1 MSADTAADSGD
12 FDELTFAVA
21 AFGVEGGWELHEL
34 PAESLDSLDDLVGA
48 LRRQRAEGAVVG
60 MVCLDD
66 DWCALLRLVP
76 GGVRILMSDAT
87 AALDYDLAAD
97 MLDELDIDV
106 PAEEEAEESD
116 EAWPEGD
123 FELLEDLDAS
133 EQFLSVIFDD
143 EDLYASEQ
151 ILRVA
156 EELGFG
162 EDLADLLDLDY

>member
-1 MSADTAADSGD
+1 MNTDTAAPED

-21 AFGVEGGWELHEL
+21 AFGVDGGWRLQEL
-34 PAESLDSLDDLVGA
+34 PEESLDSLDDLLAA
-48 LRRQRAEGAVVG
+48 LRSQRAEGAVVG
-60 MVCLDD
+60 LVCLDD
-66 DWCALLRLVP
+66 DWCALLRPVP
-76 GGVRILMSDAT
+76 GGVRILLSDAT

-97 MLDELDIDV
+97 ILDDLGMDT
-106 PAEEEAEESD
+106 PTEEEAEESD

-123 FELLEDLDAS
+123 FDLLEDLDTS

-162 EDLADLLDLDY
+162 GDLADLLDVDY